1 MTLGMLQIFTFFWG
15 ERGEVSLRLKIYL
28 IPVTIFYNHISKQY
42 YEILSIFSSF
52 FIYWRQF
59 SGEPFKHASS
69 IRDHKK

>member
-1 MTLGMLQIFTFFWG
+1 MTLGMLQIFTYFGGWG
-15 ERGEVSLRLKIYL
+15 GSASEIENLPHPCDNFLQSRLQ
-28 IPVTIFYNHISKQY
+28 TY

-59 SGEPFKHASS
+59 SAEPFKHASS